1 MIAQPGSSK
10 WTYDGSFLVT
20 NLYVPAEKTSLMNKR
35 KSDNRLC
42 LEPPNSKQP
51 KYLATKQLGCEAL
64 PKTIDAATI
73 LAFMQGF
80 APEKLSPISPG
91 RFLRAI
97 GLSSSPELPVH
108 LLPLQ
113 HFEPPQLPAPDSTGL
128 APATASLLPAYK
140 AEGKNCVNGQ
150 DSIGPTLQGPVDV
163 KVPPQT
169 AAPIEA
175 AGGEVSD
182 RACCRAPPHET
193 RSIATHCVG
202 LGTRA
207 CSVLER
213 WFVGERGRAF
223 GWSCARCAEWRRRQ
237 RQRRW

>member
-1 MIAQPGSSK
+1 
-10 WTYDGSFLVT
+10 V
-20 NLYVPAEKTSLMNKR
+20 
-35 KSDNRLC
+35 
-42 LEPPNSKQP
+42 
-51 KYLATKQLGCEAL
+51 L

-113 HFEPPQLPAPDSTGL
+113 HFEPPQLPAPDSNGL

-140 AEGKNCVNGQ
+140 AEGKNCVKGQ
-150 DSIGPTLQGPVDV
+150 DSIEPVGLLRGPVGV
-163 KVPPQT
+163 RVPPQT

-182 RACCRAPPHET
+182 RACC
-193 RSIATHCVG
+193 
-202 LGTRA
+202 
-207 CSVLER
+207 
-213 WFVGERGRAF
+213 
-223 GWSCARCAEWRRRQ
+223 
-237 RQRRW
+237 